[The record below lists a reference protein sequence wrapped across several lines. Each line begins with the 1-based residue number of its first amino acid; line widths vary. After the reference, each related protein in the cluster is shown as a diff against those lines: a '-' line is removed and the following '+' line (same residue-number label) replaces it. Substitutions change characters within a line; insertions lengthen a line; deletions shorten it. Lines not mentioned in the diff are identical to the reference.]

1 MRLRFA
7 EVKPPG
13 NTTIFVL
20 DPVPVPEQAKIAV
33 ALMDSSVLGGEQV
46 GFVTLF
52 PEEGPPGTEPAHER
66 SRGIAASLR
75 MMGGSSAVVCLPEIT
90 HVVVDANEWAPG
102 EDVLFRLRSALGLE
116 QDPCVGV
123 MFCLRDRRV
132 R

>member
-33 ALMDSSVLGGEQV
+33 ALMDSSVLGGERV

-52 PEEGPPGTEPAHER
+52 PEEGPPGTEPAHDR

-75 MMGGSSAVVCLPEIT
+75 MMGGVLLSCACPKSPTSWWTLMSGRPARTCSS
-90 HVVVDANEWAPG
+90 G
-102 EDVLFRLRSALGLE
+102 
-116 QDPCVGV
+116 
-123 MFCLRDRRV
+123 
-132 R
+132 